1 MRMTPEQLRTL
12 QAPLKQRYRTEP
24 AAALVTSAAVAT
36 LDQGR
41 IACRVESP
49 QPGADVGLHPAAG
62 GDGTLRCSGDMLV
75 EALAG
80 CAGVTMLAVAT
91 AMGITIRSGTI
102 RAEGDW
108 DARGTLGVS
117 KEVPVG
123 LLAVR
128 LRVKLDTDA
137 KPEQIA
143 KLLELT
149 ERYCVVAQTLKA
161 GVRVEVG

>member
-1 MRMTPEQLRTL
+1 MTSQELRAL

-24 AAALVTSAAVAT
+24 GAALVTSAAVAT

-41 IACRVESP
+41 ISCRVESP
-49 QPGADVGLHPAAG
+49 QPGADVGLHPATG
-62 GDGTLRCSGDMLV
+62 GDGTQRCSADMLL

-80 CAGVTMLAVAT
+80 CAGVTLMAVAT
-91 AMGITIRSGTI
+91 SMGITIRAGTI

-128 LRVKLDTDA
+128 MAVSIESDA
-137 KPEQIA
+137 TPEQLG
-143 KLLELT
+143 KLLQLT
-149 ERYCVVAQTLKA
+149 ERYCVVAQTLTA
-161 GVRVEVG
+161 GVKVEVE

>member
-1 MRMTPEQLRTL
+1 MTSEELRAI

-24 AAALVTSAAVAT
+24 AAALVTSSAVAT

-41 IACRVESP
+41 IACRVLSP
-49 QPGADVGLHPAAG
+49 QPGADVGLHSAAG
-62 GDGTLRCSGDMLV
+62 GDGLHRCSADMVL
-75 EALAG
+75 EALVG
-80 CAGVTMLAVAT
+80 CAGVTLLAVAT

-128 LRVKLDTDA
+128 LKVSLDSSATA
-137 KPEQIA
+137 EQHA
-143 KLLELT
+143 KLLQLT
-149 ERYCVVAQTLKA
+149 ERYCVVAQTLAA

>member
-1 MRMTPEQLRTL
+1 MTPEELRAL

-80 CAGVTMLAVAT
+80 CAGVTLLAVAT
-91 AMGITIRSGTI
+91 AMGITIRTGTI

-123 LLAVR
+123 CTAIR
-128 LRVKLDTDA
+128 LRVKIDTDA
-137 KPEQIA
+137 KAEQIA

-149 ERYCVVAQTLKA
+149 ERYCVVAQTLAA
-161 GVRVEVG
+161 GVKVEVG